1 MSFDNCLSN
10 RPKTSSVFDIA
21 WYKDDRGWENSRQL
35 CKPETKTRVCITVD
49 QFRYIEIHTWL
60 RGTTLFF
67 TPFFCRLFRLSRAPA
82 ICPWVYEDARL
93 GGIKQKKSSWGS
105 IRILHSFCFYSAKP
119 QSQVW
124 ILIYRLISQP
134 FECLHQAIHS
144 FLYKHIFYKNIEAEI
159 CEILRIF

>member
-1 MSFDNCLSN
+1 MSFENCLSN
-10 RPKTSSVFDIA
+10 RPKTFSVFDIA

-35 CKPETKTRVCITVD
+35 CNPETKTRVCITVANKPIPMYWNSYLAA
-49 QFRYIEIHTWL
+49 RK
-60 RGTTLFF
+60 LFF
-67 TPFFCRLFRLSRAPA
+67 TPFFSRLFRLSLAPT

-93 GGIKQKKSSWGS
+93 GGIEQKKSSWGS

-144 FLYKHIFYKNIEAEI
+144 FFL
-159 CEILRIF
+159 